1 MLTKEKP
8 IKTVRRNPVDTS
20 GYQNTDARDEQR
32 KEREQSQRFVCFF
45 GTKETAAFGQRD
57 AGGQLEMYVRALT
70 RASAEKPRWKKIIE
84 HANSLADE
92 RGMSREQFYST
103 ALIEFIEKIENLRIT
118 EELNEVYKDID
129 QQEENALLNRLVS
142 HYDPRLADE

>member
-1 MLTKEKP
+1 
-8 IKTVRRNPVDTS
+8 
-20 GYQNTDARDEQR
+20 
-32 KEREQSQRFVCFF
+32 
-45 GTKETAAFGQRD
+45 
-57 AGGQLEMYVRALT
+57 MYVRALT